1 MRTILCLL
9 LLFSLQSLF
18 AQHIPTLQRRVP
30 QLLDSAL
37 VPGVA
42 LAVINSK
49 GVQHAQG
56 FGLREANTQFKV
68 DENTIFS
75 AASLS
80 KPVFAYVVLKLVDEG
95 KFNLDKPLWEY
106 FPYPD
111 AAHDER
117 YKRITARMVLSHTT
131 GFPNWRNGQL
141 NLLFDP
147 PKRFSYSG
155 EGFVYLQRVI
165 EHLTQQSTD
174 VLAQEKVFKPL
185 AMSRS
190 SFVWQKTFEDNFSYR
205 HNRFGLPTGI
215 SKFDQANTAYS
226 LQTSAADYGKFLVAL
241 LNGKGLK
248 PASVKQLFAPQ
259 VRTGQKFRDT
269 LQASKSIAWGLGLG
283 LQIGENDEGF
293 WHWGD
298 NGDFKCFFFVSR
310 TQKKGLVYFSNGSN
324 GLNFAASL
332 TRLVVDVPMP
342 SMSEFLAYTDY
353 KTPLFQLGIQ
363 ILKRD
368 VISAVEPYLSGGKI
382 GFSADELRGLSSDL
396 LRANQAN
403 KAQDLLEWSIKQYP
417 DSKSLLKTYSLS
429 LLQMGERDKA
439 RPVLG
444 KYLQLDPGDPQIS
457 HLFKQLNEVPSG
469 KVVLRSKAFAKA
481 KMVTIAGSFNN
492 WQSFYTLANR
502 ENEEW
507 VVRLDLAP
515 GKYTYKFVVD
525 GNWELDPDNF
535 EKEDDGNGNTNSVLI
550 VK

>member
-1 MRTILCLL
+1 MKTNLFLL
-9 LLFSLQSLF
+9 LLFCLQSLF
-18 AQHIPTLQRRVP
+18 AQNIQTIQYRVP
-30 QLLDSAL
+30 QLLDSAV
-37 VPGVA
+37 VPGLA
-42 LAVINSK
+42 LAVINSE

-56 FGLREANTQFKV
+56 FGLREAKTHQKV

-95 KFNLDKPLWEY
+95 KFNLDHPLY
-106 FPYPD
+106 GYLPYPD

-147 PKRFSYSG
+147 QKRFSYSG
-155 EGFVYLQRVI
+155 EGFVYLQKVI
-165 EHLTQQSTD
+165 EHISQQPLD
-174 VLAQEKVFKPL
+174 ALAQEKVFKPL

-190 SFVWQKTFEDNFSYR
+190 SFIWQKTFEDNFSYR
-205 HNRFGLPTGI
+205 HSRFGVQTGI
-215 SKFDQANTAYS
+215 SKFDQANAAYS

-248 PASVKQLFAPQ
+248 RASAKQLFTPQ
-259 VRTGQKFRDT
+259 VKTGQKFRDT
-269 LQASKSIAWGLGLG
+269 LQTSNSIAWGLGLG
-283 LQIGENDEGF
+283 LQIGESDEGF

-310 TQKKGLVYFSNGSN
+310 TQKKGLVYFSNGGN
-324 GLNFAASL
+324 GLSFATSL
-332 TRLVVDVPMP
+332 TRLIVDVAMP
-342 SMSEFLAYTDY
+342 CMSEFLAYTDY
-353 KTPLFQLGIQ
+353 RLPLFQFGNQ
-363 ILKRD
+363 ILKQG
-368 VISAVEPYLSGGKI
+368 VATAVEPYLSEGKVV
-382 GFSADELRGLSSDL
+382 FSEDELRALSSDL

-403 KAQDLLEWSIKQYP
+403 KAQELLEWSIKQFP
-417 DSKSLLKTYSLS
+417 DSKSLLKTFGLS

-439 RPVLG
+439 RPILG
-444 KYLQLDPGDPQIS
+444 KYLQVDPLDPQIS
-457 HLFKQLNEVPSG
+457 HLFKQLNEAPSG
-469 KVVLRSKAFAKA
+469 KIVLRSKAFPDA
-481 KMVTIAGSFNN
+481 KMVTIAGNFNN
-492 WQSFYTLANR
+492 WQSFYTLVNR

-525 GNWELDPDNF
+525 GNWELDPNNTQ
-535 EKEDDGNGNTNSVLI
+535 KEDDGNGNTNSVLI